1 MREQENIR
9 QELEEIKRYMRER
22 EEKWLSEKEEMEK
35 RITELERMVVK
46 GGKRRERRGWRK
58 KNIERKLKEVK

>member
-9 QELEEIKRYMRER
+9 QELEEVKRYMRER

-46 GGKRRERRGWRK
+46 GGERRERRGWRK
-58 KNIERKLKEVK
+58 KNIERKLKEV